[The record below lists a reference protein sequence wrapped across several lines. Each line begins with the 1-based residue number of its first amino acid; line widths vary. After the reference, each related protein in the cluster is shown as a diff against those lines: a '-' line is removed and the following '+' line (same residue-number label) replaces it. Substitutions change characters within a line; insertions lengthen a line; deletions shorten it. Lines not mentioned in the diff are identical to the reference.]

1 MSDARL
7 FRLGYSTITWGPTP
21 DLHEALGAIADAG
34 WEGVE
39 FISATPDWL
48 GTPKRLRGLLDQY
61 GLEPS
66 CMLGSVSIAEDR
78 EMVLERQKRLIE
90 YAAEIGSGLYAFIGA
105 PRVPLRLPTDEEFKQ
120 LADVSEALIDHAA
133 PYDIT
138 VVYLAHPRCTVES
151 EAEQD
156 QLLSYTDRL
165 QICLDVSVSGL
176 MREDPI
182 AQIHK
187 YRDRLAYLHM
197 KDLGLSKFCV
207 MGEGTG
213 ELDFGLI
220 RETLNEV
227 GYSGWVTGEL
237 SSYADTP
244 AVESCYAN
252 MAHLKSVGY

>member
-1 MSDARL
+1 MSGTRS
-7 FRLGYSTITWGPTP
+7 FRLGYSTITWGTTP
-21 DLHEALGAIADAG
+21 DLDEALGAIAAAG

-39 FISATPDWL
+39 FISAPLDWL
-48 GTPKRLRGLLDQY
+48 GTPKRLRGLLDKY

-66 CMLGSVSIAEDR
+66 CMLGSVSIGDNR
-78 EMVLERQKRLIE
+78 DIDLERQKRLIE
-90 YAAEIGSGLYAFIGA
+90 YAGELGCGLYAFIGA
-105 PRVPLRLPTDEEFKQ
+105 PRVPLRLPTEEEFKQ
-120 LADVSEALIDHAA
+120 LADVSESLIDHAE
-133 PYDIT
+133 PLGLT
-138 VVYLAHPRCTVES
+138 VVYHAHPRCTVES

-156 QLLSYTDRL
+156 RLLSYTDRL

-187 YRDRLAYLHM
+187 YRDRLGYLHM

-207 MGEGTG
+207 MGQGTG

-220 RETLNEV
+220 RETLSEV
-227 GYSGWVTGEL
+227 GYTGWVTGEL

-244 AVESCYAN
+244 AVESCHEN
-252 MAHLKSVGY
+252 MRYLKSVGY